1 VSDGER
7 TVADRP
13 LAPPSHILRPVAD
26 ARPIAPSPA
35 ADPVRAGRFPFVP
48 GAGAPPIPIARTEGC
63 WLVLADGRRLLDAAG
78 GALVTNVGHGRA
90 EVVEAVARTLART
103 DYVVPPFATDERVR
117 LVERLVDRWLPA
129 GLTRVALTSGGSES
143 VDAALRLARQ
153 HHVAAGRPGRWKVI
167 GRELSYHGTT
177 LGTLAAGGHARRRAG
192 LAPLLLD
199 WPKAPACDCLRCPLG
214 LSLPGCGIACA
225 DAVERAIE
233 REGPETVA
241 AVIAEPIVGST
252 AGALVPPD
260 DYWPRLAA
268 ICRRHGV
275 LLIAD
280 EVMTGFGRTG
290 RRFAVQH
297 WNVTPDILVGGKGL
311 AGGYAP
317 MGGVFARE
325 EVIAPLAARGEEF
338 MFYTFG
344 AHPAAC
350 AAAEAVLELL
360 ERERLVER
368 AATVGAALL
377 ARLREG
383 LGGHPHVA
391 EVRGRGLMI
400 GIELVRDRTTLE
412 PFAASAGFTG
422 KVVGCGLRRGVFVY
436 PASPG
441 PGRDAILL
449 GPPFTIADAELD
461 LLVETLPAAI
471 DDAARLAAAS

>member
-1 VSDGER
+1 MLRAMPD
-7 TVADRP
+7 
-13 LAPPSHILRPVAD
+13 APPS
-26 ARPIAPSPA
+26 APSPA
-35 ADPVRAGRFPFVP
+35 ADPARAQRLPFVP

-63 WLVLADGRRLLDAAG
+63 WLVLPDGRRLLDAAG
-78 GALVTNVGHGRA
+78 GALVANVGHGRT
-90 EVVEAVARTLART
+90 EVVEAMARTLART

-129 GLTRVALTSGGSES
+129 GITRVLLTSGGSES

-153 HHVAAGRPGRWKVI
+153 HHVAAGRPERWKLI
-167 GRELSYHGTT
+167 GRALSYHGTT
-177 LGTLAAGGHARRRAG
+177 LGTLAVGGHPKRRQG
-192 LAPLLLD
+192 LAPLLGA

-214 LSLPGCGIACA
+214 LALPACGIACV
-225 DAVERAIE
+225 DAVEQAIL

-290 RRFAVQH
+290 RRFAVEH
-297 WNVTPDILVGGKGL
+297 WDVTPDILVGGKGL

-325 EVIAPLAARGEEF
+325 EVVAPLAARGEEF

-350 AAAEAVLELL
+350 AAAEAVLALL
-360 ERERLVER
+360 DRERLVER
-368 AATVGAALL
+368 AAMVGAALL
-377 ARLREG
+377 ARLQAA
-383 LGGHPHVA
+383 LDKHPHVA
-391 EVRGRGLMI
+391 QVRGRGLMI
-400 GIELVRDRTTLE
+400 GVELVRDRAGCE
-412 PFAASAGFTG
+412 PFPSAVGFTG
-422 KVVGCGLRRGVFVY
+422 KVVGSALRRGVFVY

-441 PGRDAILL
+441 PGRDAVLL
-449 GPPFTIADAELD
+449 GPPFTIGDAELD
-461 LLVETLPAAI
+461 LLVATLPAAI
-471 DDAARLAAAS
+471 DDAAALAAE